1 MAKLVFLVLVLAA
14 GAFMFDAWYARD
26 RHVRPRRTRRE
37 WLMRGVM
44 VGLWAA
50 AVVAVPVF
58 GNDRSQPVLAT
69 FVDVAILLA
78 ILQGGRDL
86 RARRAQT

>member
-14 GAFMFDAWYARD
+14 GVVMFGGWYARD
-26 RHVRPRRTRRE
+26 RHVRPRRTRRQ
-37 WLMRGVM
+37 WLMRGVT

-50 AVVAVPVF
+50 AVVAVPVL

-69 FVDVAILLA
+69 FVDVAMLLA
-78 ILQGGRDL
+78 MLQGGRDL
-86 RARRAQT
+86 QARRAQT